1 MSPKAILIVMK
12 DRDRNPAPSLS
23 YPVAR
28 RNDFCVCR
36 VFVGCALVT
45 LESFDSLPAAKRFMR
60 RTAARV
66 PGTYVVFSQTSR
78 QVLAKV
84 VRPVDA

>member
-1 MSPKAILIVMK
+1 MK
-12 DRDRNPAPSLS
+12 DRDRNPAASLS

-36 VFVGCALVT
+36 VLVGWALVT
-45 LESFDSLPAAKRFMR
+45 LESFNNLRTAKRYMQR
-60 RTAARV
+60 AAARV

-78 QVLAKV
+78 LVLAKV
-84 VRPVDA
+84 VRNG